1 VRSLSYVFRRT
12 RHTSYDAPSHV
23 TFAAPAPPPPCC
35 ACPCVLGKTVR
46 QGPAGMPPRDR
57 RAAKEDRE
65 ETAKAEKSSKAKQQE
80 EVRTLHVA

>member
-1 VRSLSYVFRRT
+1 
-12 RHTSYDAPSHV
+12 
-23 TFAAPAPPPPCC
+23 
-35 ACPCVLGKTVR
+35 
-46 QGPAGMPPRDR
+46 MPPRDR